1 MTRKIELT
9 EAVDVAS
16 IFQSM
21 FTVFF
26 RIYAFILDFDSE
38 KCRGC
43 DHAAVTAFEILKDS
57 LDTDEGTYSVTDIQ
71 QIFNSVTRHICD
83 RIKCLRSGS

>member
-1 MTRKIELT
+1 MTRKIEFT

-26 RIYAFILDFDSE
+26 RIYAFILDFDS
-38 KCRGC
+38 KKRRGC
-43 DHAAVTAFEILKDS
+43 DHVAVTAFEILKDS
-57 LDTDEGTYSVTDIQ
+57 LDTDEGTYSITDIQ
-71 QIFNSVTRHICD
+71 QIFNSVTRHVCD
-83 RIKCLRSGS
+83 RIKCL